1 MICFSDIW
9 HKYHLWFQNCLKFH
23 LPNIGSWT
31 ILKHHLWHLC
41 QISLQIILNGR
52 EEGGSLSW
60 KGELHNFSFQQTVIL
75 FQLNLFNI
83 EKQKQ
88 TLLYTIF
95 YINVKWNIC
104 GEMSCLLKQ
113 WLVLK
118 CTKDALHLRQ
128 CTGMYVY
135 KIHIDYLIILINNM
149 QIVTFLFC
157 IPTI

>member
-23 LPNIGSWT
+23 LPNGSWT
-31 ILKHHLWHLC
+31 ISKHHLWYLC

-60 KGELHNFSFQQTVIL
+60 KGELHNFSFQRTVIL

-88 TLLYTIF
+88 TVLHHFLSKCYVK
-95 YINVKWNIC
+95 YLRWNVLFIKTVVGNQVYQRRTTLTPTYQHV
-104 GEMSCLLKQ
+104 CL
-113 WLVLK
+113 
-118 CTKDALHLRQ
+118 
-128 CTGMYVY
+128 
-135 KIHIDYLIILINNM
+135 
-149 QIVTFLFC
+149 
-157 IPTI
+157 

>member
-1 MICFSDIW
+1 MKFT
-9 HKYHLWFQNCLKFH
+9 HL
-23 LPNIGSWT
+23 T
-31 ILKHHLWHLC
+31 ILYNNHSWYFC
-41 QISLQIILNGR
+41 QLISLQIILKGKK
-52 EEGGSLSW
+52 EGGSLSW
-60 KGELHNFSFQQTVIL
+60 KGELHNFSFQRTVIL

-113 WLVLK
+113 WLVIK

-135 KIHIDYLIILINNM
+135 KIHIDYLIIIINNM